1 MIHLLIVD
9 DHTIVRE
16 GVRNL
21 IKGSI
26 QNIEIDEASNIK
38 EAITS
43 IKNKSYN
50 LILLDYQLQDG
61 FGTDLIQFIK
71 NNDNP
76 PKVLILTAHE
86 DENIIMQCIQLG
98 VSGILIKTSEIKRI
112 IEGIQSVIS
121 GGNYYDPL
129 IMHKIVCYVSS
140 RENNLKLL
148 NDNECE
154 ILKNLAKGMSNREIS
169 NEMHMSEKTIR
180 NYLSIIYEKIK
191 VKNRTEAV
199 LYYQKNIK

>member
-1 MIHLLIVD
+1 MIYLLIVD

-21 IKGSI
+21 IKSSI
-26 QNIEIDEASNIK
+26 QDIEIDEASSIK
-38 EAITS
+38 EAIMC
-43 IKNKSYN
+43 IRNKTYN

-112 IEGIQSVIS
+112 IEGIHSVINGS
-121 GGNYYDPL
+121 NYYDPS
-129 IMHKIVCYVSS
+129 IMHKIVCYVTS

-169 NEMHMSEKTIR
+169 NVMHMSEKTIR

>member
-1 MIHLLIVD
+1 MIQLLIVD

-21 IKGSI
+21 IINSI
-26 QNIEIDEASNIK
+26 ENVDVDEASNIK
-38 EAITS
+38 QAINS
-43 IKNKSYN
+43 IQKKKYD

-61 FGTDLIQFIK
+61 FGTDLIQYLNKFENTTK
-71 NNDNP
+71 S
-76 PKVLILTAHE
+76 LILTAHE
-86 DENIIMQCIQLG
+86 DENIIMTCIRLG
-98 VSGILIKTSEIKRI
+98 ANGILIKTSEIKRI
-112 IEGIQSVIS
+112 IEGIQSVIN
-121 GGNYYDPL
+121 GNNYYDPS

-140 RENNLKLL
+140 REYNLKIL

-154 ILKNLAKGMSNREIS
+154 ILKNLSEGMSNREIS
-169 NEMHMSEKTIR
+169 NIMHMSEKTIR
-180 NYLSIIYEKIK
+180 NYLSIIYDKIK